1 MAFTDGR
8 TICAAL
14 DRNGLRPS
22 RYYITQDDTIVLA
35 SEVGVV
41 DLDPATIVKKDR
53 LRPGRMLVIDT
64 VAGRIIGN
72 DEIKHKIAT
81 EQPYRK

>member
-41 DLDPATIVKKDR
+41 DLDPATIVKK
-53 LRPGRMLVIDT
+53 RPSA
-64 VAGRIIGN
+64 AGQDAGHRYCSRPHHRQRR
-72 DEIKHKIAT
+72 DQT
-81 EQPYRK
+81 

>member
-1 MAFTDGR
+1 MIEAWDGPAAMAFTDGR

-41 DLDPATIVKKDR
+41 DLDPATIVKK
-53 LRPGRMLVIDT
+53 T
-64 VAGRIIGN
+64 VCVRDGCW
-72 DEIKHKIAT
+72 
-81 EQPYRK
+81 

>member
-22 RYYITQDDTIVLA
+22 RYYITQDDMIVLA
-35 SEVGVV
+35 SEVGVI
-41 DLDPATIVKKDR
+41 DLDPATIVKKTVC
-53 LRPGRMLVIDT
+53 GR
-64 VAGRIIGN
+64 AGCWSSIL
-72 DEIKHKIAT
+72 
-81 EQPYRK
+81 